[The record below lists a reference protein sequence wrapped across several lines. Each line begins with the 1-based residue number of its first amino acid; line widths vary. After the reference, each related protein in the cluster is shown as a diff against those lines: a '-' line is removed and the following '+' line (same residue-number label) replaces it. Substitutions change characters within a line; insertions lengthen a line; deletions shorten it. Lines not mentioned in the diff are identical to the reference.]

1 MVWFLWDK
9 YCVLENAINKCC
21 HIKYI
26 YTRALGRSFQ
36 ALQHHYR
43 KYLARFSGFTAIYYL
58 FYLFKQRVQLHI
70 SPHEKGP
77 EAKNVM
83 IIYLW
88 DSLENTE
95 HLWFLFRSIWTQCT
109 ELHENIYHTKS
120 TTYLVYVMYVLQ
132 IWPNFSSSIKWPHTQ
147 ISPDMKSATLRIWEH
162 YCGYHHVWLT
172 SWNTQANIYLD
183 SCHTSH

>member
-9 YCVLENAINKCC
+9 HCVLENAINKYC

-58 FYLFKQRVQLHI
+58 FYLFIQTVFIQQHI
-70 SPHEKGP
+70 SLHDKGP

-88 DSLENTE
+88 GCLENTE
-95 HLWFLFRSIWTQCT
+95 HFRCMFWFLFGSIWTQCT
-109 ELHENIYHTKS
+109 EFHENIYYTKS
-120 TTYLVYVMYVLQ
+120 TTHLVYVMYVLQ
-132 IWPNFSSSIKWPHTQ
+132 IWPSFSSSTKWPHTR
-147 ISPDMKSATLRIWEH
+147 ISPDTKSATLRIWEH
-162 YCGYHHVWLT
+162 YCGYHHIWLT
-172 SWNTQANIYLD
+172 S
-183 SCHTSH
+183 